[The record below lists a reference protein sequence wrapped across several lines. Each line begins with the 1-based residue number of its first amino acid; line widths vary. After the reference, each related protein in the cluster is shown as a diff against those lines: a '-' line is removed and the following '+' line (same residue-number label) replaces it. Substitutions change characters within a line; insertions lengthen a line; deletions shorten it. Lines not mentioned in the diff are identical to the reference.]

1 MYIALEGGIRAI
13 SIALRRLGCFFAP
26 RSTSV
31 RVLRLKMECAIPFI
45 VSDDQKRWVVTE
57 EAHKALDSVHAPLAV
72 VSIVGVYRSGKSF
85 LLNNVSG
92 QSKRPFSVGNS
103 VKPCT
108 QGIMMY
114 IVPPCPEHNDTTL
127 LLLDTE
133 GMSSTERD
141 VQFDTLLFCLSTLLS
156 SHIVYNSKGCID
168 EKSIQDLQLVT
179 QMTQHIHVHSHA
191 AGEEES
197 GTDFSLFFP
206 DFTWVVRDFALQLD
220 GAMTPVQYLE
230 DCLRNQP
237 GHSQAIA
244 TKNQTR
250 TLIREFFRHR
260 HCFLLPRPV
269 SDEAELQQQAVALGN
284 LRPEFASKFEQLRQ
298 HIVSRP
304 KTKIINGQNVNGAI
318 LAGLAVLYTKALNG
332 GVAPVIM

>member
-1 MYIALEGGIRAI
+1 MD
-13 SIALRRLGCFFAP
+13 
-26 RSTSV
+26 
-31 RVLRLKMECAIPFI
+31 CAIPFI
-45 VSDDQKRWVVTE
+45 VSDEKQRWVVTD
-57 EAHKALDSVHAPLAV
+57 EAHKALDGVHAPLAV
-72 VSIVGVYRSGKSF
+72 ISIVGVYRSGKSF
-85 LLNNVSG
+85 LLNNLAGNCS
-92 QSKRPFSVGNS
+92 PFSVGS
-103 VKPCT
+103 SIKPCT
-108 QGIMMY
+108 QGIMMF
-114 IVPPCPEHNDTTL
+114 IVPPCAENNNTTL

-179 QMTQHIHVHSHA
+179 HMTQHIHVHSHA
-191 AGEEES
+191 ADDEES

-206 DFTWVVRDFALQLD
+206 DFTWCVRDFALQLD
-220 GAMTPVQYLE
+220 GAMTPMLYLE

-269 SDEAELQQQAVALGN
+269 ADEVELQGQAVSLGN
-284 LRPEFASKFEQLRQ
+284 LRPEFASKFEQLRE
-298 HIVSRP
+298 HIVCRP
-304 KTKIINGQNVNGAI
+304 KTKVINGQLVNGSI

-332 GVAPVIM
+332 GVAPVIMSVPQQFLFMSPYCLECSATQISSVLF

>member
-1 MYIALEGGIRAI
+1 
-13 SIALRRLGCFFAP
+13 
-26 RSTSV
+26 
-31 RVLRLKMECAIPFI
+31 MESAIPFI
-45 VSDDQKRWVVTE
+45 VSDEKQRWVVTD
-57 EAHKALDSVHAPLAV
+57 EAHKALDGVQAPLAV
-72 VSIVGVYRSGKSF
+72 ISIVGVYRSGKSF
-85 LLNNVSG
+85 LLNNLAGS
-92 QSKRPFSVGNS
+92 RCPFSVGS
-103 VKPCT
+103 SIKPCT
-108 QGIMMY
+108 QGIMMF
-114 IVPPCPEHNDTTL
+114 IVPPCPENNNTTL

-179 QMTQHIHVHSHA
+179 HMTQHIHVHSHTA
-191 AGEEES
+191 ADEES
-197 GTDFSLFFP
+197 GTDFALFFP
-206 DFTWVVRDFALQLD
+206 DFTWCVRDFALQLD
-220 GAMTPVQYLE
+220 GATTPMQYLE

-237 GHSQAIA
+237 GHSHAIA

-269 SDEAELQQQAVALGN
+269 ADEAELQGQDVAPLTLGK
-284 LRPEFASKFEQLRQ
+284 LRPEFVSKFEQLRE

-304 KTKIINGQNVNGAI
+304 KTKVINGQPVNGAI

-332 GVAPVIM
+332 GVAPVIMSAPRLILCFVSEYRSILFRFFRS

>member
-1 MYIALEGGIRAI
+1 MQ
-13 SIALRRLGCFFAP
+13 
-26 RSTSV
+26 RSS
-31 RVLRLKMECAIPFI
+31 VLRMEFAIPFI
-45 VSDDQKRWVVTE
+45 VSDEKQRWVVTD
-57 EAHKALDSVHAPLAV
+57 EAHQALDSVRAPLAV
-72 VSIVGVYRSGKSF
+72 ISIVGVYRSGKSF
-85 LLNNVSG
+85 LLNNLSG
-92 QSKRPFSVGNS
+92 SHRAFSVGSS

-108 QGIMMY
+108 QGIMML
-114 IVPPCPEHNDTTL
+114 IVPPCPENNNTTL

-179 QMTQHIHVHSHA
+179 HMTQHIHVHSHA
-191 AGEEES
+191 AGDEES

-220 GAMTPVQYLE
+220 GAMTPLQYLE

-244 TKNQTR
+244 SKNQTR
-250 TLIREFFRHR
+250 TLIREFFRQR
-260 HCFLLPRPV
+260 QCFLLPRPV
-269 SDEAELQQQAVALGN
+269 TDEAELQQQSVSLGN

-304 KTKIINGQNVNGAI
+304 KVKTISGQSVNGAI

-332 GVAPVIM
+332 GVAPVIMSVSGCLTFCHTFLPCCFAKMFPS

>member
-1 MYIALEGGIRAI
+1 MD
-13 SIALRRLGCFFAP
+13 F
-26 RSTSV
+26 
-31 RVLRLKMECAIPFI
+31 AIPFI
-45 VSDDQKRWVVTE
+45 VSDDKHRWIVTD
-57 EAHKALDSVHAPLAV
+57 EAHQALDSVRAPLAV
-72 VSIVGVYRSGKSF
+72 ISIVGVYRSGKSF

-92 QSKRPFSVGNS
+92 SHRAFSVGS
-103 VKPCT
+103 SIKPCT
-108 QGIMMY
+108 QGIMML
-114 IVPPCPEHNDTTL
+114 IVPPCPENNNTTL

-179 QMTQHIHVHSHA
+179 HMTQHIHVHSHA
-191 AGEEES
+191 AGDEES

-220 GAMTPVQYLE
+220 GAMTPLQYLE

-244 TKNQTR
+244 AKNQTR
-250 TLIREFFRHR
+250 TLIREFFRQR

-269 SDEAELQQQAVALGN
+269 TDEAELQQQSVSLGN
-284 LRPEFASKFEQLRQ
+284 LRPEFVAKFEQLRH
-298 HIVSRP
+298 HIVSQP
-304 KTKIINGQNVNGAI
+304 KTKVINGQPVNGAI

>member
-1 MYIALEGGIRAI
+1 MSLAGN
-13 SIALRRLGCFFAP
+13 
-26 RSTSV
+26 
-31 RVLRLKMECAIPFI
+31 MEHAIPFI
-45 VSDDQKRWVVTE
+45 VSDESQRWVVTD
-57 EAHKALDSVHAPLAV
+57 EAHQALDNVQAPLAV
-72 VSIVGVYRSGKSF
+72 ISIVGVYRSGKSF
-85 LLNNVSG
+85 LLNSMSG
-92 QSKRPFSVGNS
+92 RHRPFAVGSS

-108 QGIMMY
+108 QGIMMF
-114 IVPPCPEHNDTTL
+114 IVPPCAENNNTTL

-168 EKSIQDLQLVT
+168 EKSISDLQLVT
-179 QMTQHIHVHSHA
+179 HMTQHIHVHSHA
-191 AGEEES
+191 AGDEES
-197 GTDFSLFFP
+197 GTDFSRFFP

-220 GAMTPVQYLE
+220 GAMTPLQYLE

-250 TLIREFFRHR
+250 TLIREFFRNR

-269 SDEAELQQQAVALGN
+269 ADEAELQQQSATSGT

-298 HIVSRP
+298 HITSHP
-304 KTKIINGQNVNGAI
+304 KPKMINGQSVNGAI

>member
-1 MYIALEGGIRAI
+1 
-13 SIALRRLGCFFAP
+13 
-26 RSTSV
+26 
-31 RVLRLKMECAIPFI
+31 MELAIPFI
-45 VSDDQKRWVVTE
+45 VSDESQRWVVTD
-57 EAHKALDSVHAPLAV
+57 EAHQALDNVQAPLAV
-72 VSIVGVYRSGKSF
+72 ISIVGVYRSGKSF
-85 LLNNVSG
+85 LLNSMCG
-92 QSKRPFSVGNS
+92 RHRPFAVGSS

-108 QGIMMY
+108 QGIMMS
-114 IVPPCPEHNDTTL
+114 IVPPCAENNNTTL

-179 QMTQHIHVHSHA
+179 HMTQHIHVHSHA
-191 AGEEES
+191 AGDEES
-197 GTDFSLFFP
+197 GTDFSRFFP

-220 GAMTPVQYLE
+220 GPTTPLQYLE

-250 TLIREFFRHR
+250 TLIREFFRNR

-269 SDEAELQQQAVALGN
+269 ADEAELQSATSGV

-298 HIVSRP
+298 HITSHP
-304 KTKIINGQNVNGAI
+304 KTKQINGQSVNGAI